1 PFPARSSLV
10 LVFQLV
16 VKRLGYDTRVTIL
29 GHVQR
34 GGTPSA
40 FDRILGSRMGVEA
53 VMALLEGTPETPAC
67 VISLS
72 GNQAVRLPLMEC
84 VQVLHMGSVL
94 TPPAPSAPPRQ
105 GQDPEEEEE
114 EDDGPLG
121 NQPPG
126 QEVAKFPY
134 VEFPGQDNI
143 PCPTCQGT
151 GCIPAEQVNELVALI
166 PYSDQRLRPHRT
178 FSEQEPVAVN
188 FTVKVELGGPF
199 SYVYFFC
206 TFPRVKVHNIVI
218 FMRTSVKLSY
228 LGHGTQSTLETHHYV
243 DCSTNSTA
251 AQDLLALPSSS
262 S

>member
-1 PFPARSSLV
+1 
-10 LVFQLV
+10 
-16 VKRLGYDTRVTIL
+16 
-29 GHVQR
+29 
-34 GGTPSA
+34 
-40 FDRILGSRMGVEA
+40 
-53 VMALLEGTPETPAC
+53 
-67 VISLS
+67 
-72 GNQAVRLPLMEC
+72 
-84 VQVLHMGSVL
+84 
-94 TPPAPSAPPRQ
+94 RQ

-178 FSEQEPVAVN
+178 PSWILGDLLEVRLLCWGWHWGGSRAPSQPPHPVIRVGSDPPGMGMLKPSSSYHGDGAPGDPNITPRWSFFFPLGQVN

-251 AQDLLALPSSS
+251 AQDLLALPSS
-262 S
+262 